1 MKRILYSFSLAALV
15 LASSCKKAIE
25 IQPRQS
31 VLTERALSTRE
42 NINAAVTGVYARLK
56 SLRQYGRDLLAVAE
70 AMSENGFATNK
81 SGRLVNEAANVNGA
95 HFGHWQNSYYAIA
108 EINSILAAVPNLN
121 VTPAVTADERA
132 SWEGQMYFLR
142 ALFYHDLA
150 RAYAYEPG
158 LGVPGQDRG
167 GIPIVTSTP
176 LTIEGAV
183 NNLPGRS
190 SVDAVY
196 ARIYADLDSAIKRL
210 PAATSPNVA
219 LANQPAAKALYTRVA
234 LYNRDY
240 ARVVSESTPVL
251 TSFQAKIPS
260 ASDYVGSWTSTVNPE
275 SLFEIRFANQ
285 AENLGVNES
294 LQTTYTTLFER
305 GNPNR
310 VQGFGDLVAT
320 TTLLQHL
327 GFIGIAANGSGG
339 TFTSRSDDV
348 RNLLFERGSSARGTA
363 RIENTKFIGKN
374 GFPNLDNIPVIR
386 ISEVLLSRAEAR
398 VMPTNRDGSAN
409 PNYDLTAAR
418 NDLVAFK
425 QRRYSNYANTQAAF
439 DATLT
444 TQAQVYNEILRQRR
458 LEFAMEGHRWFDF
471 KRTGGYLSPAATPAL
486 NAPTTPVN
494 QQFNPNNP
502 INPAVAAPNG
512 LMTGLSSKIIY
523 TDFRILAPIP
533 VRETDNNPNVIQNF
547 GY

>member
-25 IQPRQS
+25 IEPRQS

-121 VTPAVTADERA
+121 VTPAVTASERE

-167 GIPIVTSTP
+167 GVPIVTSTP

-183 NNLPGRS
+183 NNLPGRA

-251 TSFQAKIPS
+251 ASFQAKIPS
-260 ASDYVGSWTSTVNPE
+260 TSDYVGSWTSTVNPE

-327 GFIGIAANGSGG
+327 GFTGLSTTGNGAGGIFSNR
-339 TFTSRSDDV
+339 TDDV
-348 RNLLFERGSSARGTA
+348 RNLLFERGSAARGTA

-386 ISEVLLSRAEAR
+386 VSEILLSRAEAR

-409 PNYDLTAAR
+409 PNYDLTAAK

-425 QRRYSNYANTQAAF
+425 QRRYSNYAATQGVF

-444 TQAQVYNEILRQRR
+444 TQAQIYNEILRQRR

-471 KRTGGYLSPAATPAL
+471 KRTGGYLSPGVTPAL
-486 NAPTTPVN
+486 NAPAA

-502 INPAVAAPNG
+502 INPTTG
-512 LMTGLSSKIIY
+512 LPTGLSSKIVY